1 MNCIFPREVH
11 KLRNFHAEWT
21 LGGWNDHIIQPAQ
34 DAVIDYYKVRTS
46 NILPL
51 RLNSINRTLFVV
63 SVTRSHETSENTCA
77 STTSPNLSF
86 LWPLRFSRLLKNGLT
101 TVLIYCWMTRSRFKL
116 GYYVT
121 LFE

>member
-1 MNCIFPREVH
+1 MKCIFPREVH

-21 LGGWNDHIIQPAQ
+21 LDGWNDHIIQPAQ